1 MTQATL
7 VLYRPR
13 IIQRRA
19 GLEDIAAIAARIY
32 PDGTADL
39 VLVPP
44 DGEMVRQSRVPAF
57 ENGMTG
63 HYYRPSAESIRLREC
78 LKSLDDLHQAF
89 ETLILPRAQGRP
101 RRERVLAPQ
110 ILAPPSAK
118 VIDEPPR
125 EELPPE
131 EPAESE
137 GAALTETSVIATDF
151 TVESV

>member
-1 MTQATL
+1 
-7 VLYRPR
+7 
-13 IIQRRA
+13 
-19 GLEDIAAIAARIY
+19 
-32 PDGTADL
+32 
-39 VLVPP
+39 
-44 DGEMVRQSRVPAF
+44 
-57 ENGMTG
+57 MTG

-131 EPAESE
+131 EPEEPAESE